1 MSDGKG
7 YLLRGGV
14 LLTQDP
20 AQPVLE
26 GDLLVQHG
34 RIQALGAVPAEA
46 VPAGVRVLAIPGC
59 AVLPGLVQAHVH
71 LCQTLCRG
79 QADDLPLLAWLQQRL
94 FPYEAALDEDDLML
108 AAQIGCAEL
117 LLSGTTAIL
126 DMGTVRHQDALCAAV
141 AQTGLRATLGKAMMD
156 HPDVPDG
163 LRETT
168 AASLAESDAV
178 CGRWHG
184 HNEGRLR
191 YAYAPR
197 FVLSCTDAL
206 LRGVAERVR
215 DAPPHGPRIHTHAA
229 EQLEEIALVRARY
242 DLDNIAALK
251 ALGVAGP
258 QAVLAHCVHVDGAE
272 LGVLAA
278 SGAHVAHCPSS
289 NLKLGSGLAPVV
301 ELLAAGV
308 NVALGADGAPCNNRL
323 DGFTELRL
331 AALLQKARRGPA
343 ALPAKEA
350 LRLAT
355 LGGARALGL
364 DAEIGSLA
372 VGKRADLIV
381 VDRSRP
387 HHLPLLPGPVDARQ
401 RLTAADEISFVDQH
415 LIEILIR
422 NHATVSGTPG
432 FNASCSNGFSV
443 RQIRFPQLNFPN
455 LTHIRY
461 RVISKRQIKPSLPN

>member
-1 MSDGKG
+1 MIEQGWARAGRST
-7 YLLRGGV
+7 LVRGGV
-14 LLTQDP
+14 LVPIEPGAGSGPGD
-20 AQPVLE
+20 VLIT
-26 GDLLVQHG
+26 DG
-34 RIQALGAVPAEA
+34 RIAALGAIEPS
-46 VPAGVRVLAIPGC
+46 AIPPQTEILEARGG

-117 LLSGTTAIL
+117 LLSGTTTIL

-156 HPDVPDG
+156 HPDVPGG

-168 AASLAESDAV
+168 AASLGESDAV
-178 CGRWHG
+178 CRRWHG

-206 LRGVAERVR
+206 LCGVAERVR
-215 DAPPHGPRIHTHAA
+215 DVPPDGPRIHTHAA

-258 QAVLAHCVHVDGAE
+258 QAVLAHCVHVEGAE
-272 LGVLAA
+272 LGALAA

-343 ALPAKEA
+343 ALPAREA

-364 DAEIGSLA
+364 DTEIGSLA

-387 HHLPLLPGPVDARQ
+387 HHLPLSPPESALTYGAHATDVRAVFVEGELLVRDGELLPRTGLDVE
-401 RLTAADEISFVDQH
+401 RLRALADERAPR
-415 LIEILIR
+415 LLR
-422 NHATVSGTPG
+422 RAGL
-432 FNASCSNGFSV
+432 A
-443 RQIRFPQLNFPN
+443 
-455 LTHIRY
+455 
-461 RVISKRQIKPSLPN
+461 

>member
-1 MSDGKG
+1 MIEEGWARAGRST
-7 YLLRGGV
+7 LVRGGV
-14 LLTQDP
+14 LVPIEPGAVSGPGD
-20 AQPVLE
+20 VLIT
-26 GDLLVQHG
+26 DG
-34 RIQALGAVPAEA
+34 RIAALGAIDPSSIPPQTEILEA
-46 VPAGVRVLAIPGC
+46 RGG

-168 AASLAESDAV
+168 AASLGESDAV
-178 CGRWHG
+178 CRRWHG

-215 DAPPHGPRIHTHAA
+215 DVPPHGPRIHTHAA

-251 ALGVAGP
+251 ELGVAGP
-258 QAVLAHCVHVDGAE
+258 QAVLAHCVHVEGAE
-272 LGVLAA
+272 LGVLAT

-301 ELLAAGV
+301 ELLAAGI

-343 ALPAKEA
+343 ALPAKAA

-372 VGKRADLIV
+372 VGKRADVIV

-387 HHLPLLPGPVDARQ
+387 HHLPIAPLESA
-401 RLTAADEISFVDQH
+401 LTYGAHAADVRAVFVEGELLVKDGELQPRTG
-415 LIEILIR
+415 LDVERLR
-422 NHATVSGTPG
+422 ALADERTPRLLRRAG
-432 FNASCSNGFSV
+432 LA
-443 RQIRFPQLNFPN
+443 
-455 LTHIRY
+455 
-461 RVISKRQIKPSLPN
+461 